1 MKNRD
6 LIKIIKY
13 DTLNKSV
20 AYPSYPGMTG
30 MLVAVVQGAKDQLSY
45 GRLDFAL
52 DILNTALKERKEID
66 ETIRRYNKRFDAEH
80 KKI

>member
-6 LIKIIKY
+6 LIEVVKY
-13 DTLNKSV
+13 DSLNKSA
-20 AYPSYPGMTG
+20 AYPSYPGLTG
-30 MLVAVVQGAKDQLSY
+30 MLVAVVQGAKNQLDV

-66 ETIRRYNKRFDAEH
+66 ETIRRYNQRFDA
-80 KKI
+80 